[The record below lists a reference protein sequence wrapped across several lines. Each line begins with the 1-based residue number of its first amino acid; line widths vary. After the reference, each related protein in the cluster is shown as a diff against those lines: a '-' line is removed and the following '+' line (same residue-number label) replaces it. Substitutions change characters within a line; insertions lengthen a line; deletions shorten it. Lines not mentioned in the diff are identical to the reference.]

1 MEPWRTAIVN
11 KDETHI
17 WLRGY
22 DITQLMSRASF
33 ASVLFLLHKSRL
45 PTDGEERLFNAL
57 LISAADH
64 GSGAPSCATA
74 RLAASGNRE
83 SLSAAVAAGILA
95 IGDVHGGAGAL
106 TMDAIAAIA
115 ADAKTAGGS
124 VAEASARYV
133 DRCNKSG
140 DRLPGFGHRVHTT
153 DPRVAV
159 LFDMARAAG
168 VAGTGIETV
177 LALDAA
183 LNGKAGAKHI
193 PINIDGAFA
202 AILFDLGFPASAGKL
217 IFIAG
222 RVAGL
227 TAEVA
232 EEHDREKP
240 MRVRIPIQYDGEPPR
255 DL

>member
-45 PTDGEERLFNAL
+45 PTAGEERLFNAL
-57 LISAADH
+57 LIASADH

-83 SLSAAVAAGILA
+83 SLSAAVAAGVLA

-106 TMDAIAAIA
+106 TMDAIAAITSEV
-115 ADAKTAGGS
+115 KTAGGT
-124 VAEASARYV
+124 VADAAARFTERVQASGQRV
-133 DRCNKSG
+133 
-140 DRLPGFGHRVHTT
+140 PGFGHRVHTI
-153 DPRVAV
+153 DPRVSV
-159 LFDMARAAG
+159 LFDMAKDAG
-168 VAGTGIETV
+168 VAGAGIETV

-183 LNGKAGAKHI
+183 LNRGKSGAKL
-193 PINIDGAFA
+193 PINIDGALA
-202 AILFDLGFPASAGKL
+202 AILYDLGFPPSAGKL

-232 EEHDREKP
+232 EEHEREKP
-240 MRVRIPIQYDGEPPR
+240 MRVRIPLDYDGPPPR
-255 DL
+255 DF